1 MYEARIFVNEP
12 LLILYSSFVML
23 LTIWVLDSP
32 AATMNMPAMVRTLLF
47 PNPANTASASTQ
59 PVTKSATMTP
69 ILVNDMG
76 IFLLKKRM
84 IIATKMTRQIT
95 IVFTGFSLGNGDSP
109 SALLR

>member
-1 MYEARIFVNEP
+1 
-12 LLILYSSFVML
+12 
-23 LTIWVLDSP
+23 
-32 AATMNMPAMVRTLLF
+32 
-47 PNPANTASASTQ
+47 
-59 PVTKSATMTP
+59 MTP